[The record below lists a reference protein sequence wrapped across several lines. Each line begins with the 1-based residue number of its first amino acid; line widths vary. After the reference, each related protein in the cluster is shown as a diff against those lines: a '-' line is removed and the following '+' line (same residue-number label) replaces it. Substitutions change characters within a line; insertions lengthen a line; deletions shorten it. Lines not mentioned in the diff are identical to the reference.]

1 VSETQVL
8 KAEAFSRFRQTVRM
22 NVRQHVR
29 REHAAPPLTLWAS
42 RGDNP
47 RRVEGVRVGAARDE
61 AEVRSN
67 VVDAIHRHES
77 HFAALG
83 RLLYMLDK
91 GQGDPFP
98 THMYGLVCVCADR
111 VEAWDVAI
119 VNGKVEGWSP
129 AKIGDGRESHENAW
143 FWLNQ
148 AVRGA
153 SRGDGSVG

>member
-22 NVRQHVR
+22 NIRQHVR
-29 REHAAPPLTLWAS
+29 REGVAPPLTLWAS

-47 RRVEGVRVGAARDE
+47 RRIEGVRVGVARTE
-61 AEVRSN
+61 AELRSN
-67 VVDAIHRHES
+67 VVGAIHRHES

-83 RLLYMLDK
+83 RLLYMMDK
-91 GQGDPFP
+91 GDGSRFP
-98 THMYGLVCVCADR
+98 THMYGLICACADR

-119 VNGKVEGWSP
+119 VNGKVEAWSP
-129 AKIGDGRESHENAW
+129 AKIGDGREGPDNAW
-143 FWLNQ
+143 FWITQ

>member
-1 VSETQVL
+1 MSETQVL

-22 NVRQHVR
+22 NIRQHVR
-29 REHAAPPLTLWAS
+29 REGVAPPLTLWAS

-47 RRVEGVRVGAARDE
+47 RRIEAVRVGAARDE

-67 VVDAIHRHES
+67 VVGAIHRHES

-83 RLLYMLDK
+83 RLLYHMDK
-91 GQGDPFP
+91 GQGDPYP
-98 THMYGLVCVCADR
+98 TSMFGLICACADR

-119 VNGKVEGWSP
+119 VNGKVEAWSP

-153 SRGDGSVG
+153 RKAGGDD

>member
-1 VSETQVL
+1 MSETTVL
-8 KAEAFSRFRQTVRM
+8 KAEAFVRFRRTVRM
-22 NVRQHVR
+22 NIRQHVR

-47 RRVEGVRVGAARDE
+47 RRIEAVRVGAATDE

-67 VVDAIHRHES
+67 VVGAIHRHES

-83 RLLYMLDK
+83 RLLYHLDK
-91 GQGDPFP
+91 GDGAPHRTSMF
-98 THMYGLVCVCADR
+98 GLICACADR

-119 VNGKVEGWSP
+119 VNGKVDSWQP
-129 AKIGDGRESHENAW
+129 ARIGDGREGHENAW
-143 FWLNQ
+143 FWISQ

-153 SRGDGSVG
+153 SRGD

>member
-22 NVRQHVR
+22 NIRQHVR
-29 REHAAPPLTLWAS
+29 RERAAPPLTLWVS

-47 RRVEGVRVGAARDE
+47 RRIEAVRVGAARDE
-61 AEVRSN
+61 SEVRSN
-67 VVDAIHRHES
+67 VVGAIHRHES

-83 RLLYMLDK
+83 RLLYMMDK
-91 GQGDPFP
+91 GDGARFP
-98 THMYGLVCVCADR
+98 THVFGLVCACADR

-119 VNGKVEGWSP
+119 VNGKVESWSP

-143 FWLNQ
+143 FWITQ

-153 SRGDGSVG
+153 SRAEDV

>member
-22 NVRQHVR
+22 NIRQHVR
-29 REHAAPPLTLWAS
+29 REHAAPPLTLWVS

-47 RRVEGVRVGAARDE
+47 RRVEGVQVGAARTE

-67 VVDAIHRHES
+67 VVDAIRRHES
-77 HFAALG
+77 SFAALG
-83 RLLYMLDK
+83 RLLYMLDPGK
-91 GQGDPFP
+91 GERFRSSVF
-98 THMYGLVCVCADR
+98 GLVCVCADR

-119 VNGKVEGWSP
+119 VNGRVEAWSP
-129 AKIGDGRESHENAW
+129 AKIGDGRESHDNAW
-143 FWLNQ
+143 FWITQ

-153 SRGDGSVG
+153 SRG